1 MALQMPDSAA
11 FTVGSEGNKT
21 NYYLPKELSM
31 GGYALESGQQK
42 CFLQTVLPMQLPASL
57 SARAFAAQGPLPRA
71 INEEAGHY

>member
-11 FTVGSEGNKT
+11 FTMCTEGNKT
-21 NYYLPKELSM
+21 NYYLLKELSM

-57 SARAFAAQGPLPRA
+57 SARAFVAQGLLPRA
-71 INEEAGHY
+71 ISEEAGYH